1 MFGSAGW
8 LCSAAVITL
17 VRLQL
22 NALTLLEEED
32 MVDEHIKHDAAENT
46 RVDELVA
53 TIRAALAPDAGTEV
67 RSAGA
72 IACRA
77 ILGALDPASRANAGL
92 SAIPASPAVTSPTS
106 TSAGSA
112 SPIAALLGT
121 IGQIPRDQL
130 LEVVGGLRWLLG
142 QQGPTYL
149 TRPTPIARPPGGSR
163 SGS

>member
-1 MFGSAGW
+1 
-8 LCSAAVITL
+8 
-17 VRLQL
+17 
-22 NALTLLEEED
+22 
-32 MVDEHIKHDAAENT
+32 MVDEHIKHDAADNT
-46 RVDELVA
+46 RIDELVA

-77 ILGALDPASRANAGL
+77 ILGALDPTSRPSGL
-92 SAIPASPAVTSPTS
+92 SAIPASPAATSPTS